1 MGADGIISTKTF
13 LIKAASDCGLITVQ
27 RFFAYDLQ
35 GVESIS
41 DVLAGSSADIIEI
54 MPGVIGKIIER
65 FSGVNIPLIAGV
77 LIGSERARHG
87 RAAGMRTH
95 IIVCLGSALTSM
107 ISIFVSDIT
116 GNGGDVLR
124 ISAQVISGIGFL
136 GAGMII
142 LKNNNVITG
151 LTTAAGVW
159 TTSIIGIA
167 VGYGFYSGAVIT
179 TALFLTTII
188 LFSKLERRK
197 KATEVIYIE
206 IDDMYKTN
214 QIINSVTAMLNTEL
228 FHKTMAPKSGCQ
240 GNLGINIVIE
250 KRLSFDIEKLCEI
263 ENIVFVEEE

>member
-1 MGADGIISTKTF
+1 
-13 LIKAASDCGLITVQ
+13 
-27 RFFAYDLQ
+27 
-35 GVESIS
+35 
-41 DVLAGSSADIIEI
+41 

-65 FSGVNIPLIAGV
+65 FSGVNIPLIASA

-116 GNGGDVLR
+116 GNDGDVLR

-159 TTSIIGIA
+159 TTSIIG
-167 VGYGFYSGAVIT
+167 
-179 TALFLTTII
+179 
-188 LFSKLERRK
+188 
-197 KATEVIYIE
+197 
-206 IDDMYKTN
+206 
-214 QIINSVTAMLNTEL
+214 
-228 FHKTMAPKSGCQ
+228 
-240 GNLGINIVIE
+240 
-250 KRLSFDIEKLCEI
+250 
-263 ENIVFVEEE
+263 